1 MHRFRPPAFRP
12 WQLPVTI
19 IAITML
25 LALPLTG
32 FAHDRFTVAAEE
44 AAVATISAPQATN
57 DATNV
62 YYQFTYSG
70 SADYYQVLIDTNQST
85 ANGLRIG
92 GIGADFLVEN
102 GTLYRYTG
110 TGVNWSW
117 GFLKSVTH
125 TKANNVAK
133 WTVARADIG
142 ESATPNQTDLIFQLV
157 KGTAAVAT
165 TAKYT
170 HIYSSGSTAT
180 PTRTP
185 TASAINTPTR
195 TPTPSPTP
203 AITTKTVTYSST
215 TALFPNPE
223 RGFYRYYESRGST
236 PTVWTVADFQ
246 NTNAVSWLTAA
257 EEATIT
263 QAYCLFYLDTF
274 LNSNISATYLTHI
287 RTNLANVRAA
297 GRKCLLRFAY
307 TWDDSDAN
315 GNSVPDVLENATQ
328 QTEPDLPQLLA
339 HIDQLKPIWQE
350 YGDVIAVLQAGF
362 IGIWGEWYY
371 TDHFVDNPTQPD
383 TISAAQ
389 YERRKIVVQRL
400 LDSLPANRMIALRYP
415 LLKKQMF
422 GRTTPITDAEAFQNT
437 PLARLGFHNDAFLN
451 SYGDSGTFQSDADR
465 AYLQVESLYLT
476 MGGEVNQPEADA
488 PARSCANALT
498 EMAKY
503 HWSYINTDYYLPT
516 LQSWKKDKCIHNTS
530 NIAGSILDRLGY
542 RLVLKK
548 GIYPTMATVGGALPI
563 RIELVNEGFAAPF
576 NPRDLYVV
584 LQNKSTGAFSTVKL
598 PDDPRRWFANG
609 QTHVIARTLTLPS
622 NLPAGS
628 YALYLYLP
636 DPAPGLSAK
645 AAYAIR
651 MANANLWKASGWNDL
666 LHTITVN
673 STARA
678 ESTNVGEEG
687 LTFVEVG
694 VLPES
699 DNPTI
704 MDLPDEEAEL
714 PAAENESAGENPVEV
729 VEQANRLFLPLVAR

>member
-1 MHRFRPPAFRP
+1 MHYFS
-12 WQLPVTI
+12 QLPVRSWQLLALLLLLTI
-19 IAITML
+19 L
-25 LALPLTG
+25 LALPLSV
-32 FAHDRFTVAAEE
+32 FAHGHFSVAADET
-44 AAVATISAPQATN
+44 AIDAIATPKATN

-62 YYQFTYSG
+62 YYQFSHSGGYS
-70 SADYYQVLIDTNQST
+70 YYRAYIDTDQSSGT
-85 ANGLRIG
+85 GFQSN
-92 GIGADFLVEN
+92 GIGANYLVEN
-102 GTLYRYTG
+102 NTLYRYTG
-110 TGVNWSW
+110 TGSDWSW
-117 GFLKSVTH
+117 GSIKTVTY
-125 TKANNVAK
+125 TNSGGIAK
-133 WTVARADIG
+133 WTIMRTDIG
-142 ESATPNQTDLIFQLV
+142 EGATPNQADLVFQVEAPLQS
-157 KGTAAVAT
+157 T
-165 TAKYT
+165 TKLT
-170 HIYSSGSTAT
+170 HLYSGSAT

-185 TASAINTPTR
+185 TTGPTNTPTR
-195 TPTPSPTP
+195 TPTASPTP
-203 AITTKTVTYSST
+203 AITTKTVIYSST

-223 RGFYRYYESRGST
+223 RGFYRYYESRSSA
-236 PTVWTVADFQ
+236 PTVWAVADFQ
-246 NTNAVSWLTAA
+246 NTNAVAWLSAA

-274 LNSNISATYLTHI
+274 LNSNISETFLTHI

-307 TWDDSDAN
+307 TWDDSDTN
-315 GNSVPDVLENATQ
+315 GNGIPDVLENATQ

-371 TDHFVDNPTQPD
+371 TDHFVDDPTDPD
-383 TISAAQ
+383 AISATQ

-465 AYLQVESLYLT
+465 AYLQAESLYLT

-488 PARSCANALT
+488 PARSCANALA

-584 LQNKSTGAFSTVKL
+584 LQNKSTSAFFTVKL
-598 PDDPRRWFANG
+598 PDDPRRWLANG
-609 QTHVIARTLTLPS
+609 QTQVIARTLALPG

-636 DPAPGLSAK
+636 DPAPPLNTK

-651 MANANLWKASGWNDL
+651 MANANLWKSASGWNDL
-666 LHTITVN
+666 LHTITV
-673 STARA
+673 SSSARA
-678 ESTNVGEEG
+678 ETSGIGEEG
-687 LTFVEVG
+687 LTFVEAG
-694 VLPES
+694 VLSES
-699 DNPTI
+699 DNPTA
-704 MDLPDEEAEL
+704 MDLPDPEAEV
-714 PAAENESAGENPVEV
+714 PAAEVESQESNNSEMI
-729 VEQANRLFLPLVAR
+729 EQANRLFLPIVTH

>member
-1 MHRFRPPAFRP
+1 MPRVLHSALHF
-12 WQLPVTI
+12 WQLPVT
-19 IAITML
+19 ML
-25 LALPLTG
+25 AVISLLSLPLVTS
-32 FAHDRFTVAAEE
+32 AHGPFTVAA
-44 AAVATISAPQATN
+44 AAAAATAISAPQATN
-57 DATNV
+57 DATNL

-102 GTLYRYTG
+102 GNLYRYTG
-110 TGVNWSW
+110 TGTTWSW
-117 GFLKSVTH
+117 GLLKSVTF
-125 TKANNVAK
+125 TKANKVAK

-142 ESATPNQTDLIFQLV
+142 ESATPNQADLIFQLV
-157 KGTAAVAT
+157 KGTAAIAT
-165 TAKYT
+165 TPKYT
-170 HIYSSGSTAT
+170 HIYSNGSTAT

-185 TASAINTPTR
+185 TVRATNTPTR

-203 AITTKTVTYSST
+203 AITTKTVIYSST

-223 RGFYRYYESRGST
+223 RGFYRYYESRSSA
-236 PTVWTVADFQ
+236 PTVWTVANFQ
-246 NTNAVSWLTAA
+246 NTNAVSWLSAA

-274 LNSNISATYLTHI
+274 LNSNISETFLTHI

-297 GRKCLLRFAY
+297 SRKCLLRFAY
-307 TWDDSDAN
+307 TWDDSDTNDN
-315 GNSVPDVLENATQ
+315 GVPDVLENATQ
-328 QTEPDLPQLLA
+328 QTEPDLPQLLV
-339 HIDQLKPIWQE
+339 HIDQLKPILQE

-362 IGIWGEWYY
+362 VGIWGEWYY

-383 TISAAQ
+383 TISATQ
-389 YERRKIVVQRL
+389 YERRKTVVQRL

-415 LLKKQMF
+415 LLKQQMF
-422 GRTTPITDAEAFQNT
+422 GCATPITDAEAFQNT

-465 AYLQVESLYLT
+465 TYLQAESLYLT

-488 PARSCANALT
+488 PARSCANALA

-548 GIYPTMATVGGALPI
+548 GIYPTTATAGGALPI

-598 PDDPRRWFANG
+598 PDDPRRWLANG
-609 QTHVIARTLTLPS
+609 QTQVIARTLTLPG

-636 DPAPGLSAK
+636 DPAPTLTTK

-651 MANANLWKASGWNDL
+651 LANANLWKTSGWNDL
-666 LHTITVN
+666 LHTITIN
-673 STARA
+673 GSARA
-678 ESTNVGEEG
+678 DSTGIGEEG
-687 LTFVEVG
+687 LTFVEAG
-694 VLPES
+694 VLLES
-699 DNPTI
+699 DNPTA
-704 MDLPDEEAEL
+704 MDLPDPEAEV
-714 PAAENESAGENPVEV
+714 PAEAESQEGNHSEMI
-729 VEQANRLFLPLVAR
+729 EQANRLFLPLVTH

>member
-1 MHRFRPPAFRP
+1 MHSYLHAVFRS
-12 WQLPVTI
+12 WQLPVILLAVTI
-19 IAITML
+19 L

-32 FAHDRFTVAAEE
+32 FAHDRFAVAAEE
-44 AAVATISAPQATN
+44 AAIAAITAPQATN
-57 DATNV
+57 DAANV

-85 ANGLRIG
+85 ANGLQIG

-102 GTLYRYTG
+102 GNLYRYTG
-110 TGVNWSW
+110 TGATWTW
-117 GFLKSVTH
+117 TLLKPVTH
-125 TKANNVAK
+125 TKKNNIAK
-133 WTVARADIG
+133 WTVARADLG
-142 ESATPNQTDLIFQLV
+142 ESATPNQADLIFQQV
-157 KGTAAVAT
+157 KGNTAIAT

-170 HIYSSGSTAT
+170 HIYSSAATVT

-185 TASAINTPTR
+185 TVRATNTPTR

-223 RGFYRYYESRGST
+223 RGFYRYFESRGSA
-236 PTVWTVADFQ
+236 PTVWSVADFQ
-246 NTNAVSWLTAA
+246 NTNAVSWLSAA

-274 LNSNISATYLTHI
+274 LNSNISDNYLAHI
-287 RTNLANVRAA
+287 RTNLATVRAA

-307 TWDDSDAN
+307 TWDDSDNNSN
-315 GNSVPDVLENATQ
+315 GIPDVLESATQ
-328 QTEPDLPQLLA
+328 QTEPDLPQLLT
-339 HIDQLKPIWQE
+339 HIDQLKPILQE
-350 YGDVIAVLQAGF
+350 YADVIAVLQAGF

-389 YERRKIVVQRL
+389 YERRKAVVQRL

-465 AYLQVESLYLT
+465 TYLQAESLYLT
-476 MGGEVNQPEADA
+476 MGGEVNQPESGA
-488 PARSCANALT
+488 PSRSCANALS

-503 HWSYINTDYYLPT
+503 HWSYINTDYHIPT
-516 LQSWKKDKCIHNTS
+516 LQSWKTGKCIHNTS
-530 NIAGSILDRLGY
+530 SIAGSILDRLGY
-542 RLVLKK
+542 RFVLKK
-548 GIYPTMATVGGALPI
+548 GVYPTSATVGGTLPI
-563 RIELVNEGFAAPF
+563 RIELINEGFAAPF

-584 LQNKSTGAFSTVKL
+584 LQNKSTGAFQTVKL
-598 PDDPRRWFANG
+598 PDDPRRWLANG

-636 DPAPGLSAK
+636 DPAPGLSGN

-651 MANANLWKASGWNDL
+651 MANANLWKTSGWNDL
-666 LHTITVN
+666 LHTITI
-673 STARA
+673 SSSARA
-678 ESTNVGEEG
+678 ESVEGGEEG
-687 LTFVEVG
+687 LTFVEAG

-704 MDLPDEEAEL
+704 LDLPDEEEAGPTTDE
-714 PAAENESAGENPVEV
+714 ENEASNPAV
-729 VEQANRLFLPLVAR
+729 VEQANRLFLPLVLQ